1 MSTLMIIGLCL
12 LIPFALAIVYIAV
25 ILVFGLCLY
34 IGDMIRDRNA
44 AALTELIG
52 YGILLITTAGLV
64 CIVLSL

>member
-12 LIPFALAIVYIAV
+12 LIPFAL
-25 ILVFGLCLY
+25 LVVGVAAMSVLGLCLY
-34 IGDMIRDRNA
+34 VRDMIRDRNA